1 MSASRFD
8 IVMAA
13 HIPTYLKVKLLKLH
27 IGEQDEGRSYL
38 DLGYHIGHC
47 HIGDF
52 CEDQRLLSD
61 ADEDEVLT
69 HPTRVLRRLF
79 ASDDHPSAEFV
90 DLIPFARRR
99 DFLLGILA
107 GATGDEPGEGLARAG
122 GMSDSLEAGGHANG
136 CGPEGTE

>member
-27 IGEQDEGRSYL
+27 AGEQDDGRSYL
-38 DLGYHIGHC
+38 DLGYHIGHY
-47 HIGDF
+47 HIDDF
-52 CEDQRLLSD
+52 CEDQTVLSD

-79 ASDDHPSAEFV
+79 ASDDHPRAEFV

-107 GATGDEPGEGLARAG
+107 GATGDEPGEDWLALA
-122 GMSDSLEAGGHANG
+122 A
-136 CGPEGTE
+136 